1 MGSDGRPFQGTFWE
15 GAASGGLSHGLSSRF
30 PSESFSGALSETR
43 IRSARRLHWRRPGAT
58 LPRFSRLQT
67 ECRDGPWNQP
77 RFHGI
82 RECHP
87 SRVAAPGQVFSPC
100 VYLPAGGLHQPTRY
114 SSTTRLSPG
123 KAPSISRGD
132 THRLKRIYPE
142 RPKPVPGTAR
152 IRSFTS
158 LRTKARSSRV
168 GAAGKM

>member
-1 MGSDGRPFQGTFWE
+1 MGGRFKGRSGRARRPADLVTVYRHDSPQSPFRERSAKPVSALPDVFTGAGRAQPCRGSLVSRRNVETARGTSPDSM
-15 GAASGGLSHGLSSRF
+15 ASG
-30 PSESFSGALSETR
+30 
-43 IRSARRLHWRRPGAT
+43 
-58 LPRFSRLQT
+58 
-67 ECRDGPWNQP
+67 
-77 RFHGI
+77 
-82 RECHP
+82 ECHP

-100 VYLPAGGLHQPTRY
+100 VYLPAGGLHQPTRV